1 MRHNASLP
9 DHGNLRLPR
18 DARRVENEL
27 GAVAGVDLV
36 PAAERLHALAG
47 APRLHG
53 VARADLVVRRR
64 RARLAALA
72 AALARRV
79 AARALVEVLDQR
91 AERRDR
97 RHDDAE
103 VVLDRRPQDQRR
115 AVRVVD
121 QPLDRLDADDL
132 DDGDEDAEAEQ
143 AQEHDLL
150 AVLDVRAEED
160 GEGEGHA
167 DATTS

>member
-36 PAAERLHALAG
+36 PAAERLHALAR

-53 VARADLVVRRR
+53 VPRADLVRR
-64 RARLAALA
+64 RASLALA
-72 AALARRV
+72 DLVRRV